1 MQELLNGIGTA
12 TPTDEDERKIRALL
26 KERSGGWTNAKEYGV
41 RGVPAG
47 DAAARLERLLAYLHG
62 VGLFVVPEGELEGF
76 ARGVPGHGPSWVNG
90 VLEQGLHADR
100 SLTGARDLVGDLAG
114 SF

>member
-1 MQELLNGIGTA
+1 
-12 TPTDEDERKIRALL
+12 
-26 KERSGGWTNAKEYGV
+26 V

-47 DAAARLERLLAYLHG
+47 DAARLENLLAYLRG

-90 VLEQGLHADR
+90 VLERGLHAEG
-100 SLTGARDLVGDLAG
+100 SLTGARDLVGAVAG